1 MTAPRLL
8 FAMAHDGLM
17 FQKLA
22 EIHPRYQTLSF
33 GIVAQAVWT
42 AVLILTGS
50 FETLVSYAMIAA
62 WFFYGLTVAGV
73 AILRRK
79 YPDRARPYRMWG
91 YPVTPALFVLVA
103 LWFVGNTW
111 ITQPGPS
118 TVAFLIIASGV
129 PVYFLWRKRRA

>member
-1 MTAPRLL
+1 
-8 FAMAHDGLM
+8 
-17 FQKLA
+17 
-22 EIHPRYQTLSF
+22 
-33 GIVAQAVWT
+33 
-42 AVLILTGS
+42 
-50 FETLVSYAMIAA
+50 MIAA
-62 WFFYGLTVAGV
+62 WFFYGLTVAGA

-129 PVYFLWRKRRA
+129 PVYFIWRTRHA